1 VTPKSF
7 RARDFRSVHAATLL
21 RSGDEREPPF
31 SRPDLAASRVNGP
44 IGRLARRE
52 VILCPRHGRCIHRR
66 MTRASVLRPVL
77 LLALSTGC
85 TLTTAPGPTANPLVG
100 SSVVTGKLPNGFS
113 YYVLRN
119 ADPQNT
125 LSLRLLVKA
134 GVAQEDDDQRGVAHF
149 VEHLAFEDGRNFNN
163 WSTETRLDRTQY
175 RLVIPV
181 DAAGGVRRAFALLHD
196 IVLDTSIDPTEVA
209 QEQHVLLRELRASVD
224 AEKRRE
230 RAKLALALAG
240 SRYAEHL
247 SPASPEDIAHATRN
261 TLRRFHLDWYRPD
274 TLALVAVGPVDPKS
288 LVKDIER
295 TFGDLE
301 SPSRERPLTHPDIP
315 LSNDLL
321 VSVVTD
327 PDLTDTTLEVYSR
340 FEAAMDGRAQLRA
353 SMLQGLLVGFMAV
366 RLTAWRAQFPA
377 FLTGQ
382 TSFETIT
389 GGVQLVRYNATVGD
403 GEIEPCV
410 RALFAERARAR
421 NYGFSEQEL
430 SDVKRQLLGNPR
442 RPFAAHSLLD
452 SETLADSLAEEFLT
466 GIPHLE
472 RAQLL
477 AWGPALLS
485 AITIA
490 DVNEWALEHAGPP
503 GTMLLISAP
512 PSVKVPTEAELRTWV
527 REASLGAAQ
536 PTTEWPSTST
546 SMSESSP
553 RTR

>member
-1 VTPKSF
+1 
-7 RARDFRSVHAATLL
+7 
-21 RSGDEREPPF
+21 
-31 SRPDLAASRVNGP
+31 
-44 IGRLARRE
+44 
-52 VILCPRHGRCIHRR
+52 

-85 TLTTAPGPTANPLVG
+85 TFAAALGPTTNPLAG
-100 SSVVTGKLPNGFS
+100 SSVVSGKLPNGFS

-119 ADPQNT
+119 ADPQNS

-149 VEHLAFEDGRNFNN
+149 VEHLAFDDNKNFDN
-163 WSTETRLDRTQY
+163 WSTETRLDSTQY
-175 RLVIPV
+175 RLVVPV

-196 IVLDTSIDPTEVA
+196 IALDTSIDPTEIG
-209 QEQHVLLRELRASVD
+209 QEQHVLLGELRARVD

-240 SRYAEHL
+240 SRYADHL
-247 SPASPEDIAHATRN
+247 SPASPEDIAHATRY

-274 TLALVAVGPVDPKS
+274 TLALVAVGPVDSKS

-295 TFGDLE
+295 TFGDLA
-301 SPSRERPLTHPDIP
+301 SPARERPITHPDIP
-315 LSNDLL
+315 WSNDLL

-340 FEAAMDGRAQLRA
+340 FEAAIDSKAQLRA
-353 SMLQGLLVGFMAV
+353 SQLQGLVIGFVAV
-366 RLTAWRAQFPA
+366 RLTAWRAQVPA

-382 TSFETIT
+382 MSFETIT
-389 GGVQLVRYNATVGD
+389 GGVQLVRYSATVGD
-403 GEIEPCV
+403 GELEPCV
-410 RALFAERARAR
+410 RALFRERARAR
-421 NYGFSEQEL
+421 YYGFSEHEL
-430 SDVKRQLLGNPR
+430 SDVKRQLLRNPQ
-442 RPFAAHSLLD
+442 RPFAAHSLVD
-452 SETLADSLAEEFLT
+452 SETLADVLEEEFLT

-477 AWGPALLS
+477 AWGPELLS
-485 AITIA
+485 ATTIA
-490 DVNEWALEHAGPP
+490 DVNEWALEHAGPR

-512 PSVKVPTEAELRTWV
+512 PSVKVPTEAELRAWV
-527 REASLGAAQ
+527 REATLDAAQ
-536 PTTEWPSTST
+536 PAAEWPATSI
-546 SMSESSP
+546 SMSETTN